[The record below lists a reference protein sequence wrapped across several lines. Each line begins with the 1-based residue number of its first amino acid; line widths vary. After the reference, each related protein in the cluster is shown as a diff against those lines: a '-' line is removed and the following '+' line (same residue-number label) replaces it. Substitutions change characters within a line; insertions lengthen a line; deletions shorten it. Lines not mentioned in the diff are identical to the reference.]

1 MDNKKKLLIA
11 LVVLFLIV
19 TISCSCTN
27 NDLIEGYV
35 PAMTIRRQPVHE
47 DDYKYDSRDMVRRP
61 TLIPNNPPRITD
73 ESMVGHLKGPQPPSS
88 ARGDSGSMED
98 YINMVEEPDNIPEEM
113 KKVGDED
120 VSFEDPLEYQ
130 DASLPES
137 NMEAM
142 NFGKDPSDSQVYIY
156 DRMIYANQK
165 RRNNT
170 NADLIRGDIA
180 IANINSHAGW
190 HQVSVVPHLDTV
202 MGALGTGVIG
212 SAFSQIGA
220 HYDTNISQTGDVNTI
235 REVAKNVMDVT
246 KNVIPFTQ
254 SFQ

>member
-1 MDNKKKLLIA
+1 MDNKKMLLIA

-19 TISCSCTN
+19 AIACNCN
-27 NDLIEGYV
+27 KKVLVERYV
-35 PAMTIRRQPVHE
+35 AGLSVRNQPVHHE
-47 DDYKYDSRDMVRRP
+47 EYRFPNKNMVKRHG
-61 TLIPNNPPRITD
+61 LIPDAPPRVTD
-73 ESMVGHLKGPQPPSS
+73 DSMVGHLKGPQPPIS

-98 YINMVEEPDNIPEEM
+98 YIKMVEDPDDIPEEM
-113 KKVGDED
+113 KKVGDNE

-130 DASLPES
+130 EASLPES

-142 NFGKDPSDSQVYIY
+142 NFGKDPSDPQVYIY

-170 NADLIRGDIA
+170 NADLIRGDIP

-202 MGALGTGVIG
+202 MGALGSGAIG
-212 SAFSQIGA
+212 SAFSHIGA
-220 HYDTNISQTGDVNTI
+220 QYETNISETGDVNVI
-235 REVAKNVMDVT
+235 KEVPV
-246 KNVIPFTQ
+246 NVIPSVQ
-254 SFQ
+254 SF